1 MDKTFNVIIEK
12 DTDGFYVASVPA
24 LKGCHT
30 QAKSLDELM
39 ERTKE
44 VIELCLETENS
55 MFEENEFIGVQRLVL
70 SV

>member
-1 MDKTFNVIIEK
+1 MDKIFNVIIEK
-12 DTDGFYVASVPA
+12 DTDGFYVSSVPA

-44 VIELCLETENS
+44 VIELCLETENL
-55 MFEENEFIGVQRLVL
+55 MPEPNEFIGVQRLVL

>member
-12 DTDGFYVASVPA
+12 DADGFYVSTVPT

-30 QAKSLDELM
+30 QAKSLDDLM

-44 VIELCLETENS
+44 VIELCIETQGS
-55 MFEENEFIGVQRLVL
+55 IFEANEFIGVQRLVL

>member
-1 MDKTFNVIIEK
+1 
-12 DTDGFYVASVPA
+12 
-24 LKGCHT
+24 
-30 QAKSLDELM
+30 M

-55 MFEENEFIGVQRLVL
+55 MFEANEFIGVQRLVL